1 VHVTT
6 HAARPG
12 RPFIGRYG
20 GGAFHVGDFVQTG
33 PILVL
38 PDRALAW
45 SAPALAALGESD
57 FEAVFAAGAA
67 VELILLGCGR
77 RLVPPAPALRAAL
90 KRRRLALEPMDTG
103 AACRT
108 FNVLLAEDRRV
119 AAALY
124 PV

>member
-1 VHVTT
+1 VQVTS

-12 RPFIGRYG
+12 RPFIERYG
-20 GGAFHVGDFVQTG
+20 GGAFHVGDFVQAG

-38 PDRALAW
+38 PDRALPW
-45 SAPALAALGESD
+45 APPAFDALGEID
-57 FEAVFAAGAA
+57 FAPVFDAA
-67 VELILLGCGR
+67 VDLILLGCGN
-77 RLVPPAPALRAAL
+77 RLVPPAPGLRAAL
-90 KRRRLALEPMDTG
+90 KRRGLALEPMDTG

>member
-1 VHVTT
+1 VQVTT

-12 RPFIGRYG
+12 RPFIDAYG
-20 GGAFHVGDFVQTG
+20 PGFFRIGEFVQAG

-38 PDRALAW
+38 PDRALKW
-45 SAPALAALGESD
+45 EAPALAALD
-57 FEAVFAAGAA
+57 EAALAPVTGAA
-67 VELILLGCGR
+67 VELLLLGCGR
-77 RLVPPAPALRAAL
+77 RPAPPPAGLREALR
-90 KRRRLALEPMDTG
+90 RHGIALEAMDTG

-108 FNVLLAEDRRV
+108 FNVLLAEERRV